1 MYVFE
6 LYFEFI
12 LIKKYIKNKIQ
23 YSGMAKDKA
32 KDLSGL
38 AFVGFFFIGLTLGAY
53 YSRWDIGPLAGLAM
67 GFIAALLVKMKYAK
81 D

>member
-1 MYVFE
+1 
-6 LYFEFI
+6 
-12 LIKKYIKNKIQ
+12 
-23 YSGMAKDKA
+23 MAKDKA

-67 GFIAALLVKMKYAK
+67 GFIAALLVKMKYSK
-81 D
+81 N